1 MGDIRVSV
9 PDVVWWLIVPIRCDI
24 VAPLLTALTKEH
36 SMTKHYCSNTLRSL
50 LFRLVEL
57 CAIAVALNSTC
68 VSAAVGGWQFAW
80 SDEFD
85 RVGTPIVTNVWRWD
99 GGGSMVRN
107 AKLDRASGYCT
118 NGVLVLEAKR
128 VGTNQYTSA
137 ALSTV
142 GLKSWFYGRFEMRG
156 RIDIRSGSWPAW
168 WTTGVSGGWPA
179 GGEID
184 MMEYYSDKLL
194 FNVMNGKKG
203 WADPRLSAAALG
215 GSAWA
220 SQFHTWIMEWDST
233 KIDLSLDG
241 QLVNHYLL
249 TNADGTG
256 PNGTN
261 PFKAPQYMRVN
272 LAIGQQGGDPSA
284 TEFPMRFEVDYIR
297 TWQWVDATAYNCTV
311 DGGTGTG
318 PYLPETMISLTANMA
333 PPGKSFDQW
342 VISSGSAVIAA
353 VHNPVATFTMPSSD
367 VKIIATYKPGVA
379 PVPPTP

>member
-1 MGDIRVSV
+1 
-9 PDVVWWLIVPIRCDI
+9 
-24 VAPLLTALTKEH
+24 
-36 SMTKHYCSNTLRSL
+36 MTKHYCSNTSRSL
-50 LFRLVEL
+50 IFRLVEL
-57 CAIAVALNSTC
+57 CAIAVALNCTC

-107 AKLDRASGYCT
+107 AKLDRANGYCT
-118 NGVLVLEAKR
+118 NGGLVLEAKR
-128 VGTNQYTSA
+128 VGTNQYASA
-137 ALSTV
+137 AISTV
-142 GLKSWFYGRFEMRG
+142 GLKSWLYGRFEMRG

-203 WADPRLSAAALG
+203 WADPRLSATALG

-284 TEFPMRFEVDYIR
+284 TDFPMRFEVDYIR
-297 TWQWVDATAYNCTV
+297 TWQWVDATAYNCAV

-318 PYLPETMISLTANMA
+318 PYLPETMVSLTANMP

-379 PVPPTP
+379 PGPPTP